1 MFILSGFNCCE
12 GSLTKG
18 ELPEIEQQAVS
29 EMSEIPAVCCV
40 CCFLIARG
48 SWYTLDV
55 IIHI

>member
-12 GSLTKG
+12 SSLTKR
-18 ELPEIEQQAVS
+18 ELPEIEQEDVG
-29 EMSEIPAVCCV
+29 EMSAIPVVCCL

-48 SWYTLDV
+48 SWYTLHV